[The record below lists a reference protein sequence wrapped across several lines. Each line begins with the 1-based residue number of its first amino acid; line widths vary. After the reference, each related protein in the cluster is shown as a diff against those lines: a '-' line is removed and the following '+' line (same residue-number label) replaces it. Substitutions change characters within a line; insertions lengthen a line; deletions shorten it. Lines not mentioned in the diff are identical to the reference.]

1 MSHAITDD
9 LQVAPA
15 DTDNLMFLLRAME
28 IEDVTMLDEKT
39 LELDQEEGS
48 TNWFVFALFVV
59 IFASSYLIN

>member
-39 LELDQEEGS
+39 LELD
-48 TNWFVFALFVV
+48 
-59 IFASSYLIN
+59 